1 MFEANLQGRE
11 MRMLGGV
18 VTGRVLGRVTNVV
31 LSVVM
36 SVVMSVVW
44 VVCAACWAPSAHAK
58 PGRTSQEV
66 LTGVVT
72 YVTDGDTLWVK
83 LAGPNGGHSNDDSVK
98 VRFQGI
104 DAPEICQSG
113 GDASLAALKAKVL
126 HQTVQLHTS
135 RYDDYGRMLARVS
148 TGSGPANVDIGAWIV
163 ERGQAWS
170 YRYRNSPGP
179 YAAQEQTAR
188 AARRGVWAVPGATE
202 PRVFRKQHGSCK
214 P

>member
-1 MFEANLQGRE
+1 MFEARQQPLRRQASE
-11 MRMLGGV
+11 MRTLHSTV
-18 VTGRVLGRVTNVV
+18 ISAAL
-31 LSVVM
+31 
-36 SVVMSVVW
+36 
-44 VVCAACWAPSAHAK
+44 AACALCLATSVQARPQRA
-58 PGRTSQEV
+58 SQEA

-83 LAGPNGGHSNDDSVK
+83 LAGHTSDDSVK

-104 DAPEICQSG
+104 DAPEICQAG

-126 HQTVQLHTS
+126 HQTVQLQTS
-135 RYDDYGRMLARVS
+135 RYDDYGRMLARVRMN
-148 TGSGPANVDIGAWIV
+148 GDDVGAWMV

-179 YAAQEQTAR
+179 YATEEQTAR
-188 AARRGVWAVPGATE
+188 AAKRGVWAVQGAME

>member
-1 MFEANLQGRE
+1 MFEANRQGSDCQDSRV
-11 MRMLGGV
+11 RTVRGGV
-18 VTGRVLGRVTNVV
+18 TGALMGA
-31 LSVVM
+31 
-36 SVVMSVVW
+36 VW
-44 VVCAACWAPSAHAK
+44 AVCAVCWAPSAYAK
-58 PGRTSQEV
+58 PGRASQEV

-83 LAGPNGGHSNDDSVK
+83 LAGSNDGHSNDDSVK

-126 HQTVQLHTS
+126 HQTVQLQTS

-148 TGSGPANVDIGAWIV
+148 LQGDDVGAWMV

-179 YAAQEQTAR
+179 YSTQEQTAR
-188 AARRGVWAVPGATE
+188 TARRGVWAVQGAVE
-202 PRVFRKQHGSCK
+202 PRVFRQQHGSCK
-214 P
+214 L

>member
-1 MFEANLQGRE
+1 MFEANRQGRDCQ
-11 MRMLGGV
+11 GN
-18 VTGRVLGRVTNVV
+18 RVRTLRR
-31 LSVVM
+31 VVM
-36 SVVMSVVW
+36 DVGMCVVW
-44 VVCAACWAPSAHAK
+44 AVCTACWAPSVHAK
-58 PGRTSQEV
+58 PGRASQEV

-83 LAGPNGGHSNDDSVK
+83 LASHNNSQNNDDSVK

-126 HQTVQLHTS
+126 HQTVQLQTS

-148 TGSGPANVDIGAWIV
+148 MQGDDVGAWMV

-179 YAAQEQTAR
+179 YATQEQTAR
-188 AARRGVWAVPGATE
+188 VAKRGVWAVQGAVE
-202 PRVFRKQHGSCK
+202 PRVFRQQHGSCK
-214 P
+214 L

>member
-1 MFEANLQGRE
+1 MFEARQHS
-11 MRMLGGV
+11 
-18 VTGRVLGRVTNVV
+18 T
-31 LSVVM
+31 LSHSWWMQTLHSTVIGATL
-36 SVVMSVVW
+36 
-44 VVCAACWAPSAHAK
+44 AACALCLATGAQAK
-58 PGRTSQEV
+58 PQRASQEV

-83 LAGPNGGHSNDDSVK
+83 LAGPGSDDKDSVK

-104 DAPEICQSG
+104 DAPEICQAG

-126 HQTVQLHTS
+126 HQTVQLQTN

-148 TGSGPANVDIGAWIV
+148 MNGDDVGAWMV

-179 YAAQEQTAR
+179 YATQEQTAR
-188 AARRGVWAVPGATE
+188 AARRGVWAVQGAVE

-214 P
+214 L

>member
-1 MFEANLQGRE
+1 MFEATQHPLRRQASG
-11 MRMLGGV
+11 MRALHSTV
-18 VTGRVLGRVTNVV
+18 ISAAL
-31 LSVVM
+31 
-36 SVVMSVVW
+36 
-44 VVCAACWAPSAHAK
+44 AACALSLVTDVQAK
-58 PGRTSQEV
+58 PQRANQEV

-83 LAGPNGGHSNDDSVK
+83 LAGHTSDDSVK

-104 DAPEICQSG
+104 DAPEICQAG

-126 HQTVQLHTS
+126 QQTVQLQTS
-135 RYDDYGRMLARVS
+135 RYDDYGRMLARVHV
-148 TGSGPANVDIGAWIV
+148 GSGTASIDVGAWMV

-179 YAAQEQTAR
+179 YATQEQTAR
-188 AARRGVWAVPGATE
+188 AARRGVCAVQGAVE

>member
-1 MFEANLQGRE
+1 MFEANRQGSDCQGSRV
-11 MRMLGGV
+11 RTLRGV
-18 VTGRVLGRVTNVV
+18 VIGVLMGAVGAV
-31 LSVVM
+31 
-36 SVVMSVVW
+36 
-44 VVCAACWAPSAHAK
+44 CWAPSVHAK
-58 PGRTSQEV
+58 PGRASQEV

-72 YVTDGDTLWVK
+72 HVTDGDTLWVK
-83 LAGPNGGHSNDDSVK
+83 LAGHSSSQNNDDSVK

-126 HQTVQLHTS
+126 HQTVQLQTS
-135 RYDDYGRMLARVS
+135 RYDDYGRMLARV
-148 TGSGPANVDIGAWIV
+148 GMQGDDVGAWMV

-188 AARRGVWAVPGATE
+188 AARRGVWAVPGAVE

-214 P
+214 